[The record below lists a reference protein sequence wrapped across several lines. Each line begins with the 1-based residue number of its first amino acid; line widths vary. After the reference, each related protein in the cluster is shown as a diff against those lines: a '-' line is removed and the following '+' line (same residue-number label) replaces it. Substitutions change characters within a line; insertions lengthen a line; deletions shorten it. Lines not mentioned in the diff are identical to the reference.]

1 MNDDAWEVVEV
12 LPTLMVDDLDRA
24 VTYYEAL
31 GFERDWSYPSD
42 EEDPTHVG
50 LDFGPVHLML
60 SLCHDPP
67 SEIPRQNLYFV
78 LESLSAYH
86 QRLRSALGDDVPEI
100 VDSDYGMRDVSLQ
113 DPWGHLLTFGE
124 SC

>member
-12 LPTLMVDDLDRA
+12 LPTLAVDDLDRA

-42 EEDPTHVG
+42 EDPTHVG

-67 SEIPRQNLYFV
+67 SEIQRQNLYFV

-86 QRLRSALGDDVPEI
+86 QRLRSALG
-100 VDSDYGMRDVSLQ
+100 DSDYGMRDVSLQ